1 MSSQKPGPTD
11 SSQPAKRRRL
21 PSWIQDILDR
31 PSSPPWPQLWSI
43 PEDPDKPDLPYTVG
57 FAVDIR
63 RERAPPTAAI
73 GPELPRDYFE
83 TVPHSEAVL
92 AGAPVKPGPEADPNT
107 EPADHQNEI
116 AQLVITALIA
126 IGAERGAQVVSVTVT
141 PKSQDTAS
149 CQSSNA
155 VAKIYDPLYYSF
167 ESRIGHH
174 PEDCV
179 YSAGRDYIHEAT
191 AYEHLRLAGQTGTF
205 APEYYGCWS
214 FNLSITIRG
223 SSQTRSINLILMESL
238 EGNSILSTRIQ
249 NNPDRPRA
257 LDSFHYPEEF
267 RLEVLARAMD
277 GYVRLLRAGIAQ
289 GDFAARNLI
298 LARDPTTTAKTVHG
312 HILPRVVLVDY
323 NLADI
328 FSDQAHDGFE
338 SLPANPASV
347 FWGEEIW
354 NEFPGWVPHEW
365 EDTRLQNEWMLGRF
379 TGPGQEEL
387 YLPVQ
392 DLEL

>member
-1 MSSQKPGPTD
+1 MSSEKPGPTD
-11 SSQPAKRRRL
+11 SLQPAKRRRL
-21 PSWIQDILDR
+21 PSWVQDMLDR
-31 PSSPPWPQLWSI
+31 PSSPPWPQLWYP

-57 FAVDIR
+57 FAVDIH
-63 RERAPPTAAI
+63 RERAPSTAAL
-73 GPELPRDYFE
+73 GPELPWDYLE
-83 TVPHSEAVL
+83 TVTHSEAVL
-92 AGAPVKPGPEADPNT
+92 AGAPVKPSPEADTNT
-107 EPADHQNEI
+107 EPADFQIEM
-116 AQLVITALIA
+116 AQLVITAPIA
-126 IGAERGAQVVSVTVT
+126 VGAERGPQVVAVTVT
-141 PKSQDTAS
+141 RNSKDNPPRKSY
-149 CQSSNA
+149 NA

-167 ESRIGHH
+167 RSRIGHH

-179 YSAGRDYIHEAT
+179 YSAGRDYIHEAS
-191 AYEHLRLAGQTGTF
+191 AYEHLRLAGQTGAF
-205 APEYYGCWS
+205 APEYYGSWS
-214 FNLSITIRG
+214 CNLPITIRG
-223 SSQTRSINLILMESL
+223 RPQTRRFNLILMESL
-238 EGNSILSTRIQ
+238 DGNSILSTRTQ

-323 NLADI
+323 NLAHI
-328 FSDQAHDGFE
+328 FSHPARDDLE

-347 FWGEEIW
+347 FWEYDISD
-354 NEFPGWVPHEW
+354 EFPGWVPHEW
-365 EDTRLQNEWMLGRF
+365 EDTRLQNEWLLSRF
-379 TGPGQEEL
+379 TGPGKQEL